1 VSSRHYARQ
10 LAAAPPLSS
19 LAAAPPLSSLAAA
32 ADHGAKN
39 STVADGGG
47 ATAARLSSRRF
58 DVSDGSRG
66 SFLVATATGPEP
78 MSISP
83 HDQLRATLDELAASD
98 LAITAPGASLLV
110 QQYGDAL
117 RAGITVPT
125 ALRKRLHSADLPTL
139 RAIAEEAARD
149 VEPAPSS
156 VDPVEDPA
164 VELVLRGRDQLES
177 VLVGLRRIALVHGLV
192 SDEFDPIYSLAQA
205 LERFDEQ
212 ASKHLERNRVEA
224 LIAER
229 MSFQAGDGWLARYP
243 HRDAVVD
250 RPEVT
255 LHAETFRPTSEQ
267 LTQWATRGV
276 GAHRIEAWAKD
287 EEASLEATALLEALD
302 AERVHLSLNALRW
315 RRARKGLA
323 QIEWA
328 ARPKVSLAAA
338 TDNARDTTMTMRTIE
353 LGQLG
358 ETRAVGRL
366 LVTATKTTLRVRAE
380 RSAVSSV
387 RFGDRTTTDPDAR
400 DLFSVELD
408 APHGPVE
415 LVVTSSNGESFRC
428 TIVIGPALEE

>member
-1 VSSRHYARQ
+1 
-10 LAAAPPLSS
+10 
-19 LAAAPPLSSLAAA
+19 
-32 ADHGAKN
+32 
-39 STVADGGG
+39 
-47 ATAARLSSRRF
+47 
-58 DVSDGSRG
+58 
-66 SFLVATATGPEP
+66 

>member
-1 VSSRHYARQ
+1 
-10 LAAAPPLSS
+10 
-19 LAAAPPLSSLAAA
+19 
-32 ADHGAKN
+32 
-39 STVADGGG
+39 
-47 ATAARLSSRRF
+47 
-58 DVSDGSRG
+58 
-66 SFLVATATGPEP
+66 
-78 MSISP
+78 MSISL
-83 HDQLRATLDELAASD
+83 HDHLRSTLDELAASD
-98 LAITAPGASLLV
+98 IAMTAPGASLLV

-125 ALRKRLHSADLPTL
+125 ALRKRLHSANLETL
-139 RAIAEEAARD
+139 RALAEEAEHD

-156 VDPVEDPA
+156 VDPFDDPTVEF
-164 VELVLRGRDQLES
+164 VLRARDQLES

-205 LERFDEQ
+205 LARFDEQ
-212 ASKHLERNRVEA
+212 ASKHLARNRVEQ

-267 LTQWATRGV
+267 LTHWATQGV

-287 EEASLEATALLEALD
+287 DEATLEATALLEALD
-302 AERVHLSLNALRW
+302 AERVPLSLNALRW
-315 RRARKGLA
+315 SRAQKRLA

-328 ARPKVSLAAA
+328 ARPKASLAAA
-338 TDNARDTTMTMRTIE
+338 TGTIHDATQTRTID

-358 ETRAVGRL
+358 DTRAVGRL
-366 LVTATKTTLRVRAE
+366 IVTAAKTTLRVRAE
-380 RSAVSSV
+380 RSAVRSV
-387 RFGDRTTTDPDAR
+387 QFGDRTTSEPDAR
-400 DLFSVELD
+400 DLWSVDLD

-415 LVVTSSNGESFRC
+415 LVVTSANGESFRC